1 MVVLDDR
8 LVSSQRSRR
17 DVEYY
22 LTELLEKT
30 RSTCVVLIDKNGL
43 FLHGVGKLE
52 IVDTTALAAL
62 VAGSYAATLE
72 LVRLLGEDRIS
83 ILFQQG
89 DKWSIQVSLVGEDAM
104 MVIIFKEEASIGL
117 VRLHANKVT
126 RHIIPLLSS
135 TYEEQYEESG
145 EPRQPIDL
153 DKFKEYATNLIDKIL
168 RD

>member
-1 MVVLDDR
+1 MEDR
-8 LVSSQRSRR
+8 LVSSLSSRR

-22 LTELLEKT
+22 LTDLVDRT
-30 RSTCVVLIDKNGL
+30 RAECVVIIDKNGL
-43 FLHGVGKLE
+43 FLHGVGNLE

-72 LVRLLGEDRIS
+72 LVKLLGEDRIS
-83 ILFQQG
+83 IIFQQG
-89 DKWSIQVSLVGEDAM
+89 ERWNIQVSLVGEDAM
-104 MVIIFKEEASIGL
+104 MVVIFRDQSSIGL

-126 RHIIPLLSS
+126 QVIIPLLSAS
-135 TYEEQYEESG
+135 YEEYEQSG
-145 EPRQPIDL
+145 QPREPIDL

>member
-1 MVVLDDR
+1 M
-8 LVSSQRSRR
+8 VSSQRSRR

-22 LTELLEKT
+22 LNELLEKT
-30 RSTCVVLIDKNGL
+30 RSTCVVVIDKNGL
-43 FLHGVGKLE
+43 FLHGVGNLE

-89 DKWSIQVSLVGEDAM
+89 EKWSIQVSLVGDDAM
-104 MVIIFKEEASIGL
+104 MVIIFKEQASIGL

-126 RHIIPLLSS
+126 QHLIPLLSS
-135 TYEEQYEESG
+135 AYEERYEGSD

-153 DKFKEYATNLIDKIL
+153 DKFKEYASNLIDKIL

>member
-1 MVVLDDR
+1 VTVLEDR

-22 LTELLEKT
+22 LTDLLEKT
-30 RSTCVVLIDKNGL
+30 RSTCVVVIDKNGL
-43 FLHGVGKLE
+43 FLHGVGNLE

-89 DKWSIQVSLVGEDAM
+89 DKWSIQVSLVGEEAM
-104 MVIIFKEEASIGL
+104 MVIIFRDEASIGL
-117 VRLHANKVT
+117 VRLHANKIT
-126 RHIIPLLSS
+126 QHIIPLLTD
-135 TYEEQYEESG
+135 TYEERYEESG

-153 DKFKEYATNLIDKIL
+153 EKFKEYATNLIDKIL
-168 RD
+168 KD